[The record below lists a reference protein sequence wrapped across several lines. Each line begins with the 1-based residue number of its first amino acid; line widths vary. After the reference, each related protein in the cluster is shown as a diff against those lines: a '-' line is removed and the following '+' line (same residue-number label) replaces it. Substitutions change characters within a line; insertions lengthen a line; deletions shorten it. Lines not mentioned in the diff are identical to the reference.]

1 MLSQGRVLKIS
12 LCGAGGVGKTSLAK
26 VFSGQQFNPSER
38 LTVGVQHFFTKIY
51 IGGMERTIA
60 IWDIGGEHR
69 FRLLAPAFLR
79 GSAGV
84 VYVFDITREETF
96 LELDKWRGLVEK
108 VLGGVPA
115 VLVGNKA
122 DLKELRVV
130 HRDVAEDYARRYGML
145 GYFEVS
151 AREMFEVDKP
161 FIVLLQR
168 IISRGG
174 GQA

>member
-1 MLSQGRVLKIS
+1 M
-12 LCGAGGVGKTSLAK
+12 GKTSLAK
-26 VFSGQQFNPSER
+26 VFSGQQFNPRER

-51 IGGMERTIA
+51 IGGIERTIA

-69 FRLLAPAFLR
+69 FRLLAPVFLR

-96 LELDKWRGLVEK
+96 LELDKWIGLVEM
-108 VLGGVPA
+108 VLGSVPA

-151 AREMFEVDKP
+151 AKEMFEVDKP

-168 IISRGG
+168 IVSGG
-174 GQA
+174 RGQA

>member
-1 MLSQGRVLKIS
+1 MNPNRVLKIS

-26 VFSGQQFNPSER
+26 VFSGQQFNPRER
-38 LTVGVQHFFTKIY
+38 LTVGVQHFFVKVH
-51 IGGMERTIA
+51 IGGSERTIA

-69 FRLLAPAFLR
+69 FWLLAQAFLR

-96 LELDKWRGLVEK
+96 LELDKWRRLVEK
-108 VLGGVPA
+108 TLGDVPA

-122 DLKELRVV
+122 DLQGMRLVY
-130 HRDVAEDYARRYGML
+130 RDLAEEYARLHGML

-151 AREMFEVDKP
+151 AKDRFEVDKP
-161 FIVLLQR
+161 FIVLLQK
-168 IISRGG
+168 IISREREP
-174 GQA
+174 A

>member
-1 MLSQGRVLKIS
+1 M
-12 LCGAGGVGKTSLAK
+12 GKTSLAK

>member
-1 MLSQGRVLKIS
+1 MSQVRVLKIS

-26 VFSGQQFNPSER
+26 VFSGQQFNPRER
-38 LTVGVQHFFTKIY
+38 LTIGVQHFFTKIY
-51 IGGMERTIA
+51 IGGVERTVA

-96 LELDKWRGLVEK
+96 LELDKWRGLVERT
-108 VLGGVPA
+108 LGNVPA

-122 DLKELRVV
+122 DLQELRMIY
-130 HRDVAEDYARRYGML
+130 RDVAEDYARRHGML

-151 AREMFEVDKP
+151 AKDRFDVDKP
-161 FIVLLQR
+161 FIVLIQR
-168 IISRGG
+168 IVSRERGP
-174 GQA
+174 A

>member
-1 MLSQGRVLKIS
+1 
-12 LCGAGGVGKTSLAK
+12 VGKTSLAK